1 MEKEKFMAGKK
12 ESFNQFL
19 ELYKDMVLQEENRN
33 IDKKFIDSYFEN
45 FFESIY
51 QQGSR
56 DADTRTIEI
65 LQDLK

>member
-1 MEKEKFMAGKK
+1 MEKEKFKAGKK

-45 FFESIY
+45 LFESIY

-65 LQDLK
+65 LQALK